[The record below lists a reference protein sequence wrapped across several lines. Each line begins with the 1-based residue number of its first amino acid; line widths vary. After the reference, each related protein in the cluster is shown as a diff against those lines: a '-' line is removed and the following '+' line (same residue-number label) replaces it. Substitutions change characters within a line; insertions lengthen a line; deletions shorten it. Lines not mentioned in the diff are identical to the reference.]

1 ADSDTLVARDA
12 IRSIG
17 KLHKRRLA
25 PDLLDRL
32 SHHELASDA
41 AYALASFGDSI
52 VGALRDHLADLSVAI
67 EIRREIP
74 HVLVSIG
81 TPGATNVL
89 LEHLLETDTT
99 LRFRIIS
106 ALNKLLR
113 VHPEIKPD
121 ALMLETVLAAEILGH
136 YRSYQILHVL
146 QPSPKGE
153 DPVAVA
159 LHESMQQELER

>member
-17 KLHKRRLA
+17 KLRKRRLA

-41 AYALASFGDSI
+41 AEALASFGDAI
-52 VGALRDHLADLSVAI
+52 VGGLRDHLSDPLVGI

-74 HVLVSIG
+74 RVLMSIG

-89 LEHLLETDTT
+89 LEHVLETDTT
-99 LRFRIIS
+99 
-106 ALNKLLR
+106 
-113 VHPEIKPD
+113 
-121 ALMLETVLAAEILGH
+121 
-136 YRSYQILHVL
+136 
-146 QPSPKGE
+146 
-153 DPVAVA
+153 
-159 LHESMQQELER
+159 